1 MADLPVFQMG
11 RRRKAG
17 FVLDIT
23 VVVCPGYRVMQGLI
37 VRSGGRRQVKRTLRG
52 VGRVGTWKEEGN
64 PTMCGEGGAVERIQ
78 LVLDTAHCYNMRQ
91 RVSEMENA
99 KR

>member
-1 MADLPVFQMG
+1 
-11 RRRKAG
+11 
-17 FVLDIT
+17 LDIT
-23 VVVCPGYRVMQGLI
+23 VVVCPGYRVMQGLV
-37 VRSGGRRQVKRTLRG
+37 VRSGSKGRKKTSREDFARG
-52 VGRVGTWKEEGN
+52 VAGWELGRTGRQEGN

-91 RVSEMENA
+91 RVSEMEKA